1 MADLLRCEDFK
12 MSEDNNKNTP
22 NTMTSDIGKIFKD
35 ICAQIN
41 EQTKMINAL
50 NDANASLR
58 ANMLLSFRISN
69 LLLNNVLSK
78 EEKDAAY
85 NSLYNSINKGEN
97 DILELRQ
104 LEHLNLIFGRGD
116 S

>member
-1 MADLLRCEDFK
+1 

-35 ICAQIN
+35 ISAQIN

-69 LLLNNVLSK
+69 LLLNSVLSK

>member
-1 MADLLRCEDFK
+1 

>member
-1 MADLLRCEDFK
+1 

-69 LLLNNVLSK
+69 LLLNSVLSK

-85 NSLYNSINKGEN
+85 NSLYNSINKDEN